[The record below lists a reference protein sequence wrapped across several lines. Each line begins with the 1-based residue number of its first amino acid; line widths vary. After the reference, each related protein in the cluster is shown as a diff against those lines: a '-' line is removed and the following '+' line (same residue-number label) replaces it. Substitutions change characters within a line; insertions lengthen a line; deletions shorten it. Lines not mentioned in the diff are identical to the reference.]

1 MNDIFIMFYIY
12 NSKFSR
18 IYRSVSEIGV
28 SDTRVFLKPTVPSP
42 AIPNHRSY
50 SVDRAVYGTN
60 LEAGFYVT
68 WRVYVSKRRIGCSMC
83 TFSLC
88 WYVQE
93 LGCAPTGKE
102 TIAQLQRLGMT
113 RLYLTTVPDGSDP
126 VGFGKGANLRYDEIQ
141 MDKQYCQWVRT
152 QYKEHLEDPQG
163 TSCCPQL
170 VRLAMWLEQEATGR
184 KCSPEPEAGVKV
196 KISEPELKAT
206 PKVKM
211 EKGYASGSGS
221 PSPHSIEVG
230 ILGEVMATLK
240 ELKTEVQELKD
251 ERPRRQR
258 IGNTTESDFSMVSTS
273 PKHQT

>member
-1 MNDIFIMFYIY
+1 MNKAELRKAIEGLGETPPDRWTRSELMTRLLQLREEHGMTTKDKAGKTALQQGVTKL
-12 NSKFSR
+12 NQASK
-18 IYRSVSEIGV
+18 
-28 SDTRVFLKPTVPSP
+28 K
-42 AIPNHRSY
+42 
-50 SVDRAVYGTN
+50 
-60 LEAGFYVT
+60 
-68 WRVYVSKRRIGCSMC
+68 K
-83 TFSLC
+83 SLLME
-88 WYVQE
+88 YVQE

-184 KCSPEPEAGVKV
+184 KCSPEPEVGVKV

-258 IGNTTESDFSMVSTS
+258 IGNSTESDFSMVSTS